1 MLNYC
6 EAVAVSDMLQEVTM
20 KSVSK
25 IFRRSTGLEEV
36 CSRVNDFVTDLGG
49 DRVISISTMVESA
62 SSQKNMGGITVD
74 TSPIEYIVIVW
85 YWEAEEATL
94 GK

>member
-1 MLNYC
+1 
-6 EAVAVSDMLQEVTM
+6 M
-20 KSVSK
+20 KSASK

-36 CSRVNDFVTDLGG
+36 CSKVNDFVTELGK
-49 DRVISISTMVESA
+49 DKLISISTMVEPA
-62 SSQKNMGGITVD
+62 SSQRNTGGITVD

-85 YWEAEEATL
+85 YWEAEEAPA